1 MCCAPASSS
10 GAVSTRHVV
19 QEHRHFG
26 EFKVPGLRQVART
39 APYMHDGQLATLE
52 AVVQHYSE
60 LNLER
65 LHADGEQVLRPLRL
79 SPQEAQDLVA
89 FLRSLTAPVSK
100 RSASRLMM
108 PQLSQPIMNHSLIQR
123 NMLQAGLF
131 IG

>member
-1 MCCAPASSS
+1 P
-10 GAVSTRHVV
+10 GQPDEAVKTRHV
-19 QEHRHFG
+19 EATHRHFG

-89 FLRSLTAPVSK
+89 FLRSLTAPGSK
-100 RSASRLMM
+100 RLAT
-108 PQLSQPIMNHSLIQR
+108 P
-123 NMLQAGLF
+123 
-131 IG
+131 